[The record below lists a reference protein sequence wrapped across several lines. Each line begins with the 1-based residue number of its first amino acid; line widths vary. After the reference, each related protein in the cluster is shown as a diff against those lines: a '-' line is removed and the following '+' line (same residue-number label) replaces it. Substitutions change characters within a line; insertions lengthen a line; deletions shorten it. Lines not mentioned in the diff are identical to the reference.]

1 MLGAEMGV
9 PAEIRAMKPGT
20 GYEVKEKGGRYYVY
34 EVRAKKLASGA
45 WGKRSG
51 RCVGKVVPG
60 EGFVP
65 NANWEG
71 EGAVDESPT
80 CLEYGQYA
88 LVEAVA
94 AEELAL
100 LKGSFPADVAT
111 KLFCMAVLMYADG
124 FRHADQVGPVF
135 EQSWMPL
142 EHAAFGL
149 RMGRTSVGSL
159 LDGLGRRAGPVVAYE
174 QALVDA
180 CREMAVDGHAI
191 ASHSS
196 ENDLAEAGYKFRAL
210 GDDQVNLPMGYD
222 TASGSPVFSHMY
234 RGSAHDA
241 ADLAEA
247 SRDLDIHDLLL
258 LADRGFYSEENMRL
272 FSSSGNSYIM
282 PVPSNRRAFKD
293 AMAEL
298 WSKGFSRDFQ
308 WRGGRKH
315 SRVQWRQTR
324 LEGGDRVIVFRDV
337 EENERCR
344 FNYQRCID
352 LGRAGYTAEGL
363 EEQKETFGV
372 YVLRTSSKLAA
383 PEVFSAYKR
392 RWGIETLYQYVANVG
407 GFENLKVEDYYK
419 EQGMA
424 FVMLVCGRIHARVIA
439 AVRSLGDSTTSVRDV
454 LLMARRLKLVRRGG
468 SWELANARRK
478 DLDLLA
484 RLGFEPVRRIDAA

>member
-1 MLGAEMGV
+1 MGV

-20 GYEVKEKGGRYYVY
+20 GYEVKERGGRYYVY

-51 RCVGKVVPG
+51 RCVGKIVAG

-71 EGAVDESPT
+71 GGAVDGSPT

-88 LVEAVA
+88 LVEALA

-100 LKGSFPADVAT
+100 LKAHFPADVAT
-111 KLFCMAVLMYADG
+111 RVFCVAALMYADV
-124 FRHADQVGPVF
+124 FQHADQVGPVF

-149 RMGRTSVGSL
+149 RMGRTAVGSL
-159 LDGLGRRAGPVVAYE
+159 LDSLGRRAGPVRAYE

-180 CREMAVDGHAI
+180 CSEMAVDGHAI

-196 ENDLAEAGYKFRAL
+196 ENDLAEAGYKFGSL
-210 GDDQVNLPMGYD
+210 GDDQVNLLMGYD
-222 TASGSPVFSHMY
+222 TAGGSPVLSRMY
-234 RGSAHDA
+234 RGSSHDA
-241 ADLAEA
+241 AGLADVSGDLGV
-247 SRDLDIHDLLL
+247 HDLLL
-258 LADRGFYSEENMRL
+258 LADRGFYSEGNMRL
-272 FSSSGNSYIM
+272 FSSNGNSYIM

-293 AMAEL
+293 AMAEV

-308 WRGGRKH
+308 WRGGRRH
-315 SRVQWRQTR
+315 SRIQFRQTR

-344 FNYQRCID
+344 SDYQRCID
-352 LGRAGYTAEGL
+352 LGRAGYTPERL
-363 EEQKETFGV
+363 EEKKEAFGV
-372 YVLRTSSKLAA
+372 YVLRTSSKLRAQD
-383 PEVFSAYKR
+383 VFEAYKR
-392 RWGIETLYQYVANVG
+392 RWGIETLYQYVKNVG
-407 GFENLKVEDYYK
+407 GFESLKVEDWYK

-478 DLDLLA
+478 DLELLK

>member
-1 MLGAEMGV
+1 MGV
-9 PAEIRAMKPGT
+9 PADIRAMKPGT
-20 GYEVKEKGGRYYVY
+20 GYEVKERGGRYYVY
-34 EVRAKKLASGA
+34 EVFAKKLASGA

-51 RCVGKVVPG
+51 RCVGRIVAG

-71 EGAVDESPT
+71 DGAVDESPT

-88 LVEAVA
+88 LVESLA

-100 LKGSFPADVAT
+100 LRGAFPADVAT
-111 KLFCMAVLMYADG
+111 QVFCMAALMYADG
-124 FRHADQVGPVF
+124 FAHADQVGPVW

-149 RMGRTSVGSL
+149 RMGRTAVGSL
-159 LDGLGRRAGPVVAYE
+159 LDSLGRRAAPVAAYE

-180 CREMAVDGHAI
+180 CSEMAVDGHAI

-210 GDDQVNLPMGYD
+210 GDDQVNLLMGYD
-222 TASGSPVFSHMY
+222 TAGGSPVFSHMY

-241 ADLAEA
+241 ACLADA
-247 SRDLDIHDLLL
+247 SSLLDVRNVLL

-272 FSSSGNSYIM
+272 FSANGNSYIM
-282 PVPSNRRAFKD
+282 PVPSNRRAFGD
-293 AMAEL
+293 AMAEV
-298 WSKGFSRDFQ
+298 WAKGFSRDFQ

-315 SRVQWRQTR
+315 SRIQWRQTR

-352 LGRAGYTAEGL
+352 LGRPGYTPEGL
-363 EEQKETFGV
+363 EEKKEVFGV
-372 YVLRTSSKLAA
+372 YVLRTSSKLVAA
-383 PEVFSAYKR
+383 DVFSAYKR

-424 FVMLVCGRIHARVIA
+424 FVMLVCGRIHARVMA

-468 SWELANARRK
+468 SWVLANSRK
-478 DLDLLA
+478 RDLETLG
-484 RLGFEPVRRIDAA
+484 RLGFEPVRRLDAV